1 MSDIVRVEKC
11 KDYTVMKN
19 VHFRDQRLSL
29 KAIGLLSKMLSLPD
43 DWDYTVAGLAQICR
57 DGKASIATAI
67 QELEQCGYIE
77 RHRIRDENGCIRG
90 IEYIVREVPVELPP
104 EEQPETENRLL
115 VEPTPEGSLKTDFPE
130 LENPAL
136 ENRSQLNTNKLS
148 TKYNKPPIVPLKG
161 SGKGEKRKGKLTAW
175 KPEEFERFWQTYP
188 LGADKEA
195 ARRAWD
201 KLKPDDELI
210 AHIMLRLQLQLDE
223 DDMWADGIGI
233 PYASTWL
240 NQKRW
245 TREPVKKRPVKRTAD
260 DSGGDEE
267 WWD

>member
-11 KDYTVMKN
+11 KDYSVMSN
-19 VHFRDQRLSL
+19 AHFRDQRLSL
-29 KAIGLLSKMLSLPD
+29 KAVGLLSKMLSLPD
-43 DWDYTVAGLAQICR
+43 DWDYTVAGLAKICR
-57 DGKASIATAI
+57 DGKAAIATAI

-90 IEYIVREVPVELPP
+90 IEYIVREVPVEPTP
-104 EEQPETENRLL
+104 DEQPETENRLV
-115 VEPTPEGSLKTDFPE
+115 VEPAPEEPLKTDFPE

-136 ENRSQLNTNKLS
+136 ENRSQLNTNKSS
-148 TKYNKPPIVPLKG
+148 TKYNKPPIVPLSGATKG
-161 SGKGEKRKGKLTAW
+161 SKRRGKLSAW
-175 KPEEFERFWQTYP
+175 KPEKFEDFWQLYP

-210 AHIMLRLQLQLDE
+210 EYIMQRLRQQLNE

-245 TREPVKKRPVKRTAD
+245 TREPVKRQPLKRAND
-260 DSGGDEE
+260 DSGGVE